1 MKKNIHILFLSSWYP
16 NRIEPV
22 SGNFLRRTAQLI
34 AKKHKV
40 TVLFFKADPSITEMD
55 IVKSTE
61 GNLTEIIIYYPTK
74 NHLFKR
80 LFQLAN
86 YKKAIDLG
94 IQQLTDKPDLIHAN
108 VSYPKGREFV
118 YIANKLKL
126 EFVLTE
132 LSSDFFFENR
142 VKWSKIKKQEI
153 IRTLRKARL
162 VLPTSE
168 ALEKD
173 MLAVEPMLTHIVL
186 PLTIDPTIFYPLEEK
201 KKKTSFTF
209 LHVSGLDERYKNV
222 KGIIEAFAIVH
233 NEHDHTKLKIVTDSN
248 TVDLREFI
256 HKNQLEAGVEIVED
270 KNYLEIAE
278 IYRNSECFVLFSSY
292 ETFSCVAVEA
302 LASGIQL
309 ISTNVGVVQS
319 LPNNIIYKVL
329 PKEVK
334 MLSEAM
340 LKVLRKEFM
349 AEPESLA
356 ESVQFCHEEVVLD
369 RLTTI
374 YQDILST
381 ENA

>member
-173 MLAVEPMLTHIVL
+173 LLTVEPMLPRIVL
-186 PLTIDPTIFYPLEEK
+186 PLTIDPAVFYPIEEK
-201 KKKTSFTF
+201 KKKTGFTF

-248 TVDLREFI
+248 TQELREFI
-256 HKNQLEAGVEIVED
+256 HNNQLEAGVEIVEN

-278 IYRNSECFVLFSSY
+278 IYRDSECFVLFSNY

-319 LPNNIIYKVL
+319 LPNNLVYKVL

-356 ESVQFCHEEVVLD
+356 ESVQFCHEEVVLE